1 MKKKFLKTK
10 RENGLFINYRILR
23 NGKIFKQTTNAF
35 YPIECL
41 FRIFK
46 NSNLLITSTF
56 PFLREY
62 KIDRQIVNHCTIS
75 V

>member
-1 MKKKFLKTK
+1 MDYSLITEFCVMEKYLS
-10 RENGLFINYRILR
+10 
-23 NGKIFKQTTNAF
+23 KQQMLF

-56 PFLREY
+56 HFLREY